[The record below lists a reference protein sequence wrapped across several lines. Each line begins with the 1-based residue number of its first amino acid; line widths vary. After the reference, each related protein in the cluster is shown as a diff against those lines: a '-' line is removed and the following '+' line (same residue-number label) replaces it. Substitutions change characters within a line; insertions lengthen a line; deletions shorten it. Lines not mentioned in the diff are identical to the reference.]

1 MLFRVKSHDSTDPRM
16 TKARSNERIYSAAK
30 IAAIVDALAVEG
42 VSAAAALEGVGVSH
56 DTFNLPTT
64 RVALDQIIECYHN
77 ATRLTRDPH
86 FALHL
91 GLKVHVSAYGMYGF
105 ALLSGTDFRKI
116 MQAAVRY
123 HRLVAPLAEIAFH
136 EDRERASWSMA
147 PVSHPRV
154 DAQMYRFLVELQTG
168 THWSLMRDV
177 MGQSFAPREVA
188 VTFRPP
194 DNVQAYQ
201 AAFGC
206 PVHFNCAHNRL
217 VFDSAYL
224 DGRPEH
230 GNEITHSSVVKLCES
245 LLAELELRAGAAG
258 KVREILLVNLMRPT
272 SFETVAARL
281 HMTTRTLRRKL
292 DEEGTS
298 FRKLVD
304 ELRMEVAVKYLRD
317 TELTVHDIANSLG
330 FSEATIFRRAFR
342 RWTSRSPREFRDHEH
357 SVRN

>member
-1 MLFRVKSHDSTDPRM
+1 MVKTGSS
-16 TKARSNERIYSAAK
+16 ERIYSAAK
-30 IAAIVDALAVEG
+30 VSAIVEALAAEG
-42 VSAAAALEGVGVSH
+42 VSAAAALEGVGVSC
-56 DTFNLPTT
+56 DTLNSPTT

-77 ATRLTRDPH
+77 ALRLTRDPH
-86 FALHL
+86 FALYL

-116 MQAAVRY
+116 MKAAMRY

-136 EDRERASWSMA
+136 EDGERASWSMSPIA
-147 PVSHPRV
+147 HPRI
-154 DAQMYRFLVELQTG
+154 DARMYRFLVELQIG

-177 MGQSFAPREVA
+177 MGRSFVPREIA
-188 VTFRPP
+188 VTFKAPP
-194 DNVQAYQ
+194 DVVSYR

-206 PVHFNCAHNRL
+206 PVHFNCPHNKL
-217 VFDSAYL
+217 VFDTAYL
-224 DGRPEH
+224 EGRAEH
-230 GNEITHSSVVKLCES
+230 GNEITYSAVVKLCES
-245 LLAELELRAGAAG
+245 LLAELQLRAGAAG

-272 SFETVAARL
+272 SFETIASRL

-304 ELRMEVAVKYLRD
+304 ELKMEVAVKYLRD
-317 TELTVHDIANSLG
+317 TELTIDDVAYSLG
-330 FSEATIFRRAFR
+330 FSEAAIFRRAFR
-342 RWTSRSPREFRDHEH
+342 RWTKKSPREFREHEH

>member
-1 MLFRVKSHDSTDPRM
+1 MVKAGSS
-16 TKARSNERIYSAAK
+16 ERIYSAAK
-30 IAAIVDALAVEG
+30 IAAIVDALAAEG
-42 VSAAAALEGVGVSH
+42 VSASAALEGVGVSH
-56 DTFNLPTT
+56 DALNSPPT

-77 ATRLTRDPH
+77 AARLTRDPH

-116 MQAAVRY
+116 MKAAVRY
-123 HRLVAPLAEIAFH
+123 HRLVAPLAEIAFY
-136 EDRERASWSMA
+136 EDGERASWSMT
-147 PVSHPRV
+147 PIPHPRV
-154 DAQMYRFLVELQTG
+154 DAQMYRFLVELQIG

-177 MGQSFAPREVA
+177 MGQSFAPRELA
-188 VTFRPP
+188 VTFKPP
-194 DNVQAYQ
+194 HDVESYR

-206 PVHFNCAHNRL
+206 PVHFNCPHNKL
-217 VFDSAYL
+217 VFDTAYL
-224 DGRPEH
+224 DSRPEH
-230 GNEITHSSVVKLCES
+230 GNEITYSAVVKLCES

-258 KVREILLVNLMRPT
+258 KVREILLVNLMRST
-272 SFETVAARL
+272 SFEAVASRL

-304 ELRMEVAVKYLRD
+304 ELKREVAVKYLRD
-317 TELTVHDIANSLG
+317 TELTVDDIAYSLG
-330 FSEATIFRRAFR
+330 FSEAAIFRRAFR

-357 SVRN
+357 FVRN

>member
-1 MLFRVKSHDSTDPRM
+1 MVKAS
-16 TKARSNERIYSAAK
+16 SNEKNYSVAK
-30 IAAIVDALAVEG
+30 IAAIVEALAVEG
-42 VSAAAALEGVGVSH
+42 VPAAAALDGVDISH
-56 DTFNLPTT
+56 SALNSPTT

-123 HRLVAPLAEIAFH
+123 HRLVAPLAEIAFQ
-136 EDRERASWSMA
+136 EDGELASWSMA

-154 DAQMYRFLVELQTG
+154 DAQMYRFLVELQAG

-188 VTFRPP
+188 LTFRPP
-194 DNVQAYQ
+194 GDVEAYQ

-206 PVHFNCAHNRL
+206 PVYFNCAHNRL

-230 GNEITHSSVVKLCES
+230 GNEITHSSIVKLCES
-245 LLAELELRAGAAG
+245 LLAELALRAGVAG

-272 SFETVAARL
+272 SFEAVAARL

-292 DEEGTS
+292 DEEGTA
-298 FRKLVD
+298 FRKLMD

-317 TELTVHDIANSLG
+317 TELTVDDIAYSLG
-330 FSEATIFRRAFR
+330 FSEAAIFRRAFR
-342 RWTSRSPREFRDHEH
+342 RWTSRSPREFRDREQ

>member
-1 MLFRVKSHDSTDPRM
+1 MLFRIDFHELADPLM
-16 TKARSNERIYSAAK
+16 IKARSNEKLYSAAK

-56 DTFNLPTT
+56 DTFNSPTT
-64 RVALDQIIECYHN
+64 CVALDQIIECYHN

-123 HRLVAPLAEIAFH
+123 HHLVAPLTEIAFH
-136 EDRERASWSMA
+136 EDGERASWSMI
-147 PVSHPRV
+147 PVPHPRV
-154 DAQMYRFLVELQTG
+154 DAKMYRFLVELQAG

-194 DNVQAYQ
+194 GNVEAYQ

-206 PVHFNCAHNRL
+206 PVHFNCAHNSL

-230 GNEITHSSVVKLCES
+230 GNEITYSSVVKLCES
-245 LLAELELRAGAAG
+245 LLAELDLRAGIAG

-272 SFETVAARL
+272 SFEIIAERL

-304 ELRMEVAVKYLRD
+304 KLRMEVAVKYLRD
-317 TELTVHDIANSLG
+317 TELTVDDIAHSLG
-330 FSEATIFRRAFR
+330 FSEAAIFRRAFR

>member
-1 MLFRVKSHDSTDPRM
+1 MV
-16 TKARSNERIYSAAK
+16 KARSNEKIYSAAK
-30 IAAIVDALAVEG
+30 IAATVDALAVEG
-42 VSAAAALEGVGVSH
+42 VSAAAALEGVGVSQ
-56 DTFNLPTT
+56 DTLNSPSTC
-64 RVALDQIIECYHN
+64 VALDQIIECYHN

-91 GLKVHVSAYGMYGF
+91 GLKVHVSTYGMYGF

-116 MQAAVRY
+116 MQAAVTY
-123 HRLVAPLAEIAFH
+123 HRLVAPLAEIALG
-136 EDRERASWSMA
+136 EDGERASWSMA
-147 PVSHPRV
+147 PIPHPRV

-177 MGQSFAPREVA
+177 MGQSFAPREVV

-194 DNVQAYQ
+194 GDVEAYQ

-206 PVHFNCAHNRL
+206 PVHFNCAHNSL
-217 VFDSAYL
+217 VFDSACL

-272 SFETVAARL
+272 SFETLAARL

-317 TELTVHDIANSLG
+317 TELTVDDIAHSLG
-330 FSEATIFRRAFR
+330 FSEAAIFRRAFR

-357 SVRN
+357 SVRNGPAFGRSEPSVQS

>member
-1 MLFRVKSHDSTDPRM
+1 MVKAS
-16 TKARSNERIYSAAK
+16 SNERIYSAAK
-30 IAAIVDALAVEG
+30 IAAVVDALAVEG
-42 VSAAAALEGVGVSH
+42 VSPAAALDGVDVSH
-56 DTFNLPTT
+56 ETLNSPTT

-77 ATRLTRDPH
+77 AMRLTRDPH

-105 ALLSGTDFRKI
+105 ALLSATDFRKS
-116 MQAAVRY
+116 MQDAVKY

-136 EDRERASWSMA
+136 EDGERASWSMT

-154 DAQMYRFLVELQTG
+154 DAQMYKFLVELQTG

-177 MGQSFAPREVA
+177 MGPSFAPREVA

-194 DNVQAYQ
+194 GDVGAYQ

-206 PVHFNCAHNRL
+206 RIHFNCAHNRL

-224 DGRPEH
+224 DRRPEQ
-230 GNEITHSSVVKLCES
+230 GNEITHSSVVELCES
-245 LLAELELRAGAAG
+245 LLAELELRVGTAG
-258 KVREILLVNLMRPT
+258 KVREILVVNLMRPT

-317 TELTVHDIANSLG
+317 TELTVDDIAHLLG
-330 FSEATIFRRAFR
+330 FSEAAIFRRAFR
-342 RWTSRSPREFRDHEH
+342 RWTGRSPREFRDHEH